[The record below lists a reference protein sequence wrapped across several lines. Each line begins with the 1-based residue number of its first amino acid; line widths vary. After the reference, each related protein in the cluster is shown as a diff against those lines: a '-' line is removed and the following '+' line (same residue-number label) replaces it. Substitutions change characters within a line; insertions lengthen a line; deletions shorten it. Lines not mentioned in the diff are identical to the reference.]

1 MHVTGYPGTPCD
13 TWFSYTLYG
22 GKHLQ
27 CTQQDLYTMTLGRQ
41 AGSKRGGIGGMVED
55 VLEADLEDRG

>member
-1 MHVTGYPGTPCD
+1 MHVTGNPMRH
-13 TWFSYTLYG
+13 WVFLYFLL

-27 CTQQDLYTMTLGRQ
+27 CTQQDLYIMTLGRQ

>member
-1 MHVTGYPGTPCD
+1 MEVVLCTKRG
-13 TWFSYTLYG
+13 S
-22 GKHLQ
+22 
-27 CTQQDLYTMTLGRQ
+27 TQQDLYTMTLGRQ